1 MLKPLS
7 FAEKRL
13 LLASGTEWFP
23 NGFCRGDLFFYNRM
37 KKKNWNRESFRSR
50 PLERIPMTKEGYQTL
65 KKELEYLK
73 SVEHPQVIRAIEEA
87 RSHGDLSENAEY
99 DAAKERQAFI
109 EGRLS
114 ELGYKLGN
122 AEVIEVNNLPK
133 DRAVFACTV
142 VLENIDTGE
151 DVEYQLVGPEESDIQ
166 QGRISVTSPLG
177 KAIIGKK
184 AGEEI
189 VLNAPGGKRVYELV
203 EIL

>member
-1 MLKPLS
+1 M
-7 FAEKRL
+7 
-13 LLASGTEWFP
+13 
-23 NGFCRGDLFFYNRM
+23 
-37 KKKNWNRESFRSR
+37 
-50 PLERIPMTKEGYQTL
+50 ERIPMTREGYQTL

-73 SVEHPQVIRAIEEA
+73 SVERPRVIRSIEEA

-122 AEVIEVNNLPK
+122 AEIIEVDNLPK

-142 VLENIDTGE
+142 VLENVATGE
-151 DVEYQLVGPEESDIQ
+151 DVEYQLVGPEESDIEK
-166 QGRISVTSPLG
+166 GRISVTSPLG
-177 KAIIGKK
+177 RAIIGKK
-184 AGEEI
+184 PGEEI